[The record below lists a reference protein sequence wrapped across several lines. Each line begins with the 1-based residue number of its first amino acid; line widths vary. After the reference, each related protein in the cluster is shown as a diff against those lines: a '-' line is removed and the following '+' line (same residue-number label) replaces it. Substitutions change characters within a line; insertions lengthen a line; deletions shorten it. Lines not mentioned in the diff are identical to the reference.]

1 MARECD
7 LNMVVSDAIQIVR
20 HRVRNI
26 RISHPA
32 VKHDIFDYP
41 AVIVACCYVK
51 GRKIFWGQSESPL
64 YHNYSLKI
72 KKRLERLGEIGTKRD
87 GCNNVIGACAE
98 PHAAD
103 KVINKYPGCGM
114 DELQFSRAYRP
125 RTGKKVKYC
134 INCKDTFFEVL

>member
-72 KKRLERLGEIGTKRD
+72 KKRLERLGEIGTKRV

-125 RTGKKVKYC
+125 RTGKKVKCC

>member
-7 LNMVVSDAIQIVR
+7 LKMVVSDAIQIVR
-20 HRVRNI
+20 QRVSDI
-26 RISHPA
+26 RKSHPS

-41 AVIVACCYVK
+41 AVIVACRYVK

-72 KKRLERLGEIGTKRD
+72 KKRLERLGEIGTKRV

-103 KVINKYPGCGM
+103 KVIKCYPGCEM
-114 DELQFSRAYRP
+114 DELQFSHAYRP
-125 RTGKKVKYC
+125 RTAQKVKYC
-134 INCKDTFFEVL
+134 INCKETFFEVL